1 MKRKL
6 NRNQKRITPIGTM
19 SYQGIYLP
27 KNSERFCRNYILEIY
42 SQQMLFPKEQQNRTD
57 TYKFKA
63 KLAVKFISET
73 KTYRKNVR

>member
-1 MKRKL
+1 
-6 NRNQKRITPIGTM
+6 
-19 SYQGIYLP
+19 
-27 KNSERFCRNYILEIY
+27 
-42 SQQMLFPKEQQNRTD
+42 MLFPKEQKIRTD